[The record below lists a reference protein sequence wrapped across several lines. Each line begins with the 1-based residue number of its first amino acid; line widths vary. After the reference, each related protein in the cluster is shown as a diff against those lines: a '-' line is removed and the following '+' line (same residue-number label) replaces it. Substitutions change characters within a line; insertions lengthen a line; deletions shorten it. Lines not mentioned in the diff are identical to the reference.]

1 MPLPL
6 FALMLCV
13 FSVGTAEY
21 VISGIL
27 PELAGDLG
35 VSLASAGLLITA
47 YALAVVIGGPVLT
60 VLTTRVQRRPLMLGL
75 MVLFIAGNLLA
86 AVAPN
91 YEVLMAARVLSALTH
106 STFFAVSIV
115 VASVLAAPGQQASAL
130 AKVALGL
137 NLATV
142 LGVPLGT
149 IIGQQFGW
157 RSTFL
162 AVAAVSAIAT
172 ALVLLAVKVPPT
184 DSTASA
190 RSELK
195 VFANKDVRMAILMT
209 ALSQAGVFAVFTFIA
224 PLLTEVT
231 GYSATAVTV
240 LLLVFG
246 VGSAIGNLV
255 GGKLADR
262 ALLPS
267 LVWLLVALVGVLALF
282 YFTAGNKVLAA
293 ITLFVFG
300 AAAFSIIP
308 GLQARILSAAT
319 DAPTLAI
326 AVNISAFQIA
336 NALGAYLGSQVL
348 DFGWSVRSTTLVGS
362 AVTVAGLAMAVY
374 TLLRERSPRPAT
386 TEAAT
391 V

>member
-86 AVAPN
+86 AAAPN
-91 YEVLMAARVLSALTH
+91 YEVLMVARVLSALTH

-149 IIGQQFGW
+149 IVGQQFGW

-162 AVAAVSAIAT
+162 AVAAVSALAT
-172 ALVLLAVKVPPT
+172 ALVLVAVKVPPT
-184 DSTASA
+184 DSAASA

-195 VFANKDVRMAILMT
+195 VFANKDVRSAILMT

-224 PLLTEVT
+224 PLLTDVT

-246 VGSAIGNLV
+246 VGSAVGNLV

-319 DAPTLAI
+319 EAPTLAI

-348 DFGWSVRSTTLVGS
+348 DLGWSVRSTTLVGS
-362 AVTVAGLAMAVY
+362 AVTVLGLAMAVY
-374 TLLRERSPRPAT
+374 TLLRERTPRTAEAEPA
-386 TEAAT
+386 A